1 MGLIK
6 GVSTF
11 LWLLLA
17 YVFAKYAAVYLDM
30 PTLNMNYVLW
40 AENEQ
45 FFIRTQDAFLIVGV
59 FFLFIEIYKSATG
72 GPYTVPET
80 IVSFFVALAYMVIFL
95 LWHRAHTIDFFI
107 LMCMAFIDAI
117 GGFVISN
124 NAARRD
130 ISVG

>member
-11 LWLLLA
+11 LWILIA
-17 YVFAKYAAVYLDM
+17 YVFAIYATLYMDM
-30 PTLNMNYVLW
+30 PSLNMDYVWW

-45 FFIRTQDAFLIVGV
+45 FFIRTQDIFIIIGV

-80 IVSFFVALAYMVIFL
+80 IVSFFVALAYLVIFL
-95 LWHRAHTIDFFI
+95 LWDKAHRIDFFI
-107 LMCMAFIDAI
+107 LMCMSFVDAI